1 MKKKTL
7 VSGAMM
13 LACAGAH
20 AQSSVWLSGYVDLNI
35 EHLISSGSGGNVTRM
50 SSGGLNN
57 SRFNLSG
64 VEDLG
69 GGNKGRVHRRTDVL
83 REQRRAVD
91 AVPSI
96 VRRSQGQLG

>member
-1 MKKKTL
+1 MKRKAL
-7 VSGAMM
+7 VSGAVM

-35 EHLISSGSGGNVTRM
+35 EHLISSGSGGNMTRM

-64 VEDLG
+64 S
-69 GGNKGRVHRRTDVL
+69 GRR
-83 REQRRAVD
+83 Q
-91 AVPSI
+91 
-96 VRRSQGQLG
+96 